1 MEKYMKKH
9 INVLVCIAGLALAPT
24 WQAEGTVVVFDDFE
38 DGTHLGFV
46 TSSSVIG
53 GTWRAGSSSEV
64 FDSAFWL
71 GIPTPDG
78 SDKYAQIF
86 VGSSSAF
93 LDFDSAFTTGDH
105 LLVEYEVNTGTFSG
119 PTRLHWLS
127 PGDVE
132 FNQTLVAA
140 AGDDY
145 VYRDS
150 AVSFADSGL
159 DFTDD
164 RWIRVGVEHILG
176 TSDAT
181 ITLNNLDDSLI
192 VSTTVTDFNSAA
204 SFDALRF
211 TSDSGSVYVYDNV
224 RISLIPE
231 PSTVMLLG
239 VGGLMIIARLSQR
252 QTW

>member
-9 INVLVCIAGLALAPT
+9 INVFVCIAVLALAPT
-24 WQAEGTVVVFDDFE
+24 WQAQGTVVVSDDFE
-38 DGTHLGFV
+38 DGTHLGLV
-46 TSSSVIG
+46 PSSSVIG

-64 FDSAFWL
+64 FDSRFWL
-71 GIPTPDG
+71 GIPTPDD

-93 LDFDSAFTTGDH
+93 LDFDSAFTTGDN

-132 FNQTLVAA
+132 FNQTLVEN

-145 VYRDS
+145 KYRDS
-150 AVSFADSGL
+150 AVSFAGSGI
-159 DFTDD
+159 DFTND
-164 RWIRVGVEHILG
+164 RWIRVSIGHVLG
-176 TSDAT
+176 TSNAT
-181 ITLNNLDDSLI
+181 ITLNNLDQSLI
-192 VSTTVTDFNSAA
+192 VSTTVSDFNTAA

-211 TSDSGSVYVYDNV
+211 TSDSGSIYVYDNI
-224 RISLIPE
+224 RITLVPE
-231 PSTVMLLG
+231 PSTAMLLG
-239 VGGLMIIARLSQR
+239 VGGLMIFAGFRKR
-252 QTW
+252 RTR